1 MGRHLVPPPA
11 MAFLGEMR
19 RGAQSPRTFQ
29 HGEFDSG
36 KGRAKDLLTSH
47 ARLFIL
53 WNDTGVCLAVFLL
66 SGAVGWLARALVRK
80 RTEKSSGKVQD
91 VTKKNELVNQGWAG
105 LHCVKVQEF

>member
-1 MGRHLVPPPA
+1 

-91 VTKKNELVNQGWAG
+91 VTKK
-105 LHCVKVQEF
+105 K